1 MNSIILISIILEM
14 IKISN
19 NLISMEPY
27 KDIFINILTRD
38 IDFKDAI
45 LDLVDNSI
53 DAAKKTRKTNDL
65 TNFEIKITIDK
76 SKFVI
81 NDNCGGISIDT
92 ATESAF
98 RFGNDKT
105 SSHDDQ
111 SVGRFGIG
119 MKRATFKIGN
129 MITVESATEKEYF
142 KVIIDVFDWQKQKD
156 WDIKF
161 KQVTENKNKT
171 VGTTIKVTNLKE
183 DTIRKFTQGT
193 FIVALEESIREKH
206 SDALENGIR
215 ITLNNSVIDPLPKE
229 KQVKVAELK
238 IKEKGFTGSIS
249 VYKAECNKKL
259 AGWYI
264 KFNNRVI
271 IKADKSQLTG
281 WGLSKIRDKMK
292 TEEFEERFSSFRGY
306 VDLIDTKARMLPF
319 NTTKNSVN
327 KDSEEYEKILDY
339 MVEAMN
345 KSIPHFRDLG
355 LKCISYK
362 RPVEQV
368 TKLMKLLD
376 LKYAKDVGE
385 YTYDQYI
392 KNNNIK

>member
-1 MNSIILISIILEM
+1 
-14 IKISN
+14 
-19 NLISMEPY
+19 MEPY

-53 DAAKKTRKTNDL
+53 DAAKKTKKTNDL

-92 ATESAF
+92 ATKSAF

-119 MKRATFKIGN
+119 MKRAIFKIGN
-129 MITVESATEKEYF
+129 MITVEAATEKEYF
-142 KVIIDVFDWQKQKD
+142 KVIIDVLDWQKQKD

-161 KQVTENKNKT
+161 KQVIENKNKM

-183 DTIRKFTQGT
+183 DTTRKFTQGT

-215 ITLNNSVIDPLPKE
+215 ITLNNFVIDPLPKE
-229 KQVKVAELK
+229 KQVKVTELK

-292 TEEFEERFSSFRGY
+292 TGEFEERFSSFRGY
-306 VDLIDTKARMLPF
+306 VDLKDTKFRMLPF

-327 KDSEEYEKILDY
+327 TDSEEYEKILDY

-345 KSIPHFRDLG
+345 KSMQHFRDLG
-355 LKCISYK
+355 LRCISYK

-376 LKYAKDVGE
+376 FKYAKDVGE

-392 KNNNIK
+392 KHNNIK